1 MPCGSREGS
10 VTFEDVAVN
19 FTLEEWALLSSAQ
32 RDLHREVML
41 ETWQNLASVENS
53 GDHPMEDEP
62 ETQGAHL
69 RGRVEDSLSGGG
81 EAPLSPGPRPGQ
93 CARGAPDPRPC
104 GRPGC
109 AAAFVRLSCPGRP
122 AGWPSG
128 QWPCG
133 RRGCG
138 PACTCPWLLGS
149 LGEKASGEEPRAGA
163 FPPLSSLT
171 GQLAARTEGG
181 SDAGQAWATAP
192 PGVCSPSGLATG
204 DHAAEGPGRSEVRGK
219 DSVRASRRPA
229 GTVPGGKP
237 YACEQCGRGFQHS
250 RSLTR
255 HRKTHHGAQDTR
267 EGQRAEGQRGAGP
280 AGARREFACSE
291 CGKVLAY
298 PSAFQNHLRTHSG
311 AKPYA
316 CGQCRRPFKYPQ
328 SLQRHQMTHARKE
341 PYECARCGKTF
352 SLPET
357 LRAHGAMHAAEGQPS
372 APPGP

>member
-1 MPCGSREGS
+1 MGS

-19 FTLEEWALLSSAQ
+19 FTVEEWALLSSAQ

-53 GDHPMEDEP
+53 GDHPLEDEP
-62 ETQGAHL
+62 ESQGAHL
-69 RGRVEDSLSGGG
+69 RGRVEDSLCGGG
-81 EAPLSPGPRPGQ
+81 EAPLSPGPRPGH
-93 CARGAPDPRPC
+93 CVRGAPDPRPC
-104 GRPGC
+104 GRATGSPC
-109 AAAFVRLSCPGRP
+109 
-122 AGWPSG
+122 G

-133 RRGCG
+133 RWGCG
-138 PACTCPWLLGS
+138 QACTCPWLPGS
-149 LGEKASGEEPRAGA
+149 HGEKASGEEPCEGT
-163 FPPLSSLT
+163 FPLSALA
-171 GQLAARTEGG
+171 GQLGMRTEGG

-192 PGVCSPSGLATG
+192 PGVCSPSGLARG
-204 DHAAEGPGRSEVRGK
+204 DHAAEGPGRSEDRGK
-219 DSVRASRRPA
+219 DSVGASRRPA

-237 YACEQCGRGFQHS
+237 YACEQCGRSFQHS

-255 HRKTHHGAQDTR
+255 HRKTHHGAQDTH
-267 EGQRAEGQRGAGP
+267 EGQRAEGQRTDAAGGQRTEGA
-280 AGARREFACSE
+280 AAARREFTCSE

-311 AKPYA
+311 AKPYT
-316 CGQCRRPFKYPQ
+316 CGQCQRPFKYPQ
-328 SLQRHQMTHARKE
+328 SLQRHEMTHARKE

-357 LRAHGAMHAAEGQPS
+357 LRAHGAMHDAEGQPS

>member
-1 MPCGSREGS
+1 MGS

-19 FTLEEWALLSSAQ
+19 FTVEEWALLSSAQ

-53 GDHPMEDEP
+53 GDHPLEDEP
-62 ETQGAHL
+62 ESQGAHL
-69 RGRVEDSLSGGG
+69 RGRVEDSLCGGG
-81 EAPLSPGPRPGQ
+81 EAPLSPGPRPGH
-93 CARGAPDPRPC
+93 CVRGAPDPRPC
-104 GRPGC
+104 GRATGSPC
-109 AAAFVRLSCPGRP
+109 
-122 AGWPSG
+122 G

-133 RRGCG
+133 RWGCG
-138 PACTCPWLLGS
+138 QACTCPWLPGS
-149 LGEKASGEEPRAGA
+149 HGEKASGEEPCEGT
-163 FPPLSSLT
+163 FPLSALA
-171 GQLAARTEGG
+171 GQLGTRTEGG

-192 PGVCSPSGLATG
+192 PGVCSPSGLARG
-204 DHAAEGPGRSEVRGK
+204 DHAAEGPGRSEDRGK
-219 DSVRASRRPA
+219 DSVGASRRPV

-237 YACEQCGRGFQHS
+237 YACEQCGRSFQHS

-255 HRKTHHGAQDTR
+255 HRKTHHGAQDTHEGQR
-267 EGQRAEGQRGAGP
+267 TKGQRAEGQRTDAAGGQRTEGA
-280 AGARREFACSE
+280 AAARREFTCSE

-311 AKPYA
+311 AKPYT
-316 CGQCRRPFKYPQ
+316 CGQCQRPFKYPQ
-328 SLQRHQMTHARKE
+328 SLQRHEMTHARKE

-357 LRAHGAMHAAEGQPS
+357 LRAHGAMHDAEGQPS